1 VISNALPTV
10 PGGIYTLTFAY
21 RGPGAVSLWRGENDA
36 NDSIGANNP
45 ATVQDITF
53 TPGQIG
59 QAMVFN
65 GSSSYIQYPASAS
78 LDVGTSI
85 SGFTL
90 DTWVYWATEEY
101 LATLFEW
108 NTGSGSG
115 DTPVGVA
122 LSIAPYNTGVTPDFA
137 ANLEDTANGF
147 HTLFTIG
154 NVVAIGSFQH
164 VALTYD
170 KRSGNTVIYQNGVV
184 AANTNLGT
192 AFAPKTAIPLYL
204 GWRAAGSFASPS
216 FNALNGYLDEPTIY
230 NR

>member
-1 VISNALPTV
+1 
-10 PGGIYTLTFAY
+10 GIYTLTFAY

-53 TPGQIG
+53 IPGQIG

-90 DTWVYWATEEY
+90 DTWVFWPAPQY

-108 NTGSGSG
+108 NSGSGSG
-115 DTPVGVA
+115 DTPVGVHFDF
-122 LSIAPYNTGVTPDFA
+122 APYGNGGFPD
-137 ANLEDTANGF
+137 
-147 HTLFTIG
+147 
-154 NVVAIGSFQH
+154 
-164 VALTYD
+164 
-170 KRSGNTVIYQNGVV
+170 IY
-184 AANTNLGT
+184 
-192 AFAPKTAIPLYL
+192 
-204 GWRAAGSFASPS
+204 
-216 FNALNGYLDEPTIY
+216 
-230 NR
+230 